1 MHKKRVF
8 KTAICMQIIQLQS
21 FRVGGQQN
29 SEISLFIENTIG
41 RFVKA
46 EKQPATAAIIQLINK
61 LPSKSSSGDDGIS
74 TTLIKKIKNEI
85 SKSLTL
91 IINQCI
97 QKGIFPHKLKLAK
110 VIPIFKSGDETL
122 FNNYRPISILPSLS
136 KIFERVIFNQ
146 IHDYFNTHN
155 LYYSNQYGFRKD
167 HSTELAALEIIDRI
181 TQHLDKGATPIN
193 IYLDLSKAFDTLDHN
208 ILLHKL
214 KHYGIQDNALDL
226 FRSYLTE
233 RQQYVDFN
241 GTKSNRE
248 YITTGVPQGS
258 ILGPILF
265 IIYINDIA
273 KSSKQFNFITYADD
287 TTLCCTLNQN
297 VNNINK
303 ELKNV
308 TEWLKINCMR
318 AGCVGAGLALV
329 GRCRR
334 PLLLV
339 GLLPC
344 IGRHGWVLL
353 GGVCW
358 PG

>member
-1 MHKKRVF
+1 M
-8 KTAICMQIIQLQS
+8 AC
-21 FRVGGQQN
+21 
-29 SEISLFIENTIG
+29 
-41 RFVKA
+41 
-46 EKQPATAAIIQLINK
+46 
-61 LPSKSSSGDDGIS
+61 IS

-85 SKSLTL
+85 SKSLAL

-136 KIFERVIFNQ
+136 TIFERVIFNQ
-146 IHDYFNTHN
+146 IHDYFTTHN

-214 KHYGIQDNALDL
+214 KHYGIHDNALDL

-241 GTKSNRE
+241 GTKSNR
-248 YITTGVPQGS
+248 
-258 ILGPILF
+258 
-265 IIYINDIA
+265 
-273 KSSKQFNFITYADD
+273 
-287 TTLCCTLNQN
+287 
-297 VNNINK
+297 
-303 ELKNV
+303 
-308 TEWLKINCMR
+308 
-318 AGCVGAGLALV
+318 
-329 GRCRR
+329 
-334 PLLLV
+334 
-339 GLLPC
+339 
-344 IGRHGWVLL
+344 
-353 GGVCW
+353 
-358 PG
+358 